1 MGVTLFKNC
10 KFLFGGADPE
20 SVSTG
25 LSVAVEDDRILFLGT
40 EKEYYEQH
48 PEKSLPTVI
57 DCTDKLVMPG
67 LVDGHNHLCNT
78 LMNIS
83 RAFPFDYSHISDHM
97 LTTIHD
103 PYGWLTQE
111 SLYDITMTSA
121 INALKHGTTTVEN
134 STILPDTAYE
144 AMDTSGIR
152 GILAPQMASSFRLDS
167 DPQNW
172 KQALEKTKSCIEHYH
187 NPKRRMS
194 VAVHIHDLWDCME
207 KLMDGALELAEQY
220 DTRFVTHFWE
230 FQNAVERADEMW
242 RDDGGAFSHYM
253 KKGTDHLPQ
262 RALPRL
268 HAPGT
273 RDRGLRRDRRFH
285 HT

>member
-1 MGVTLFKNC
+1 MKTKHLPGALLS
-10 KFLFGGADPE
+10 FLYTIIFFSCGNNNEEKIYP
-20 SVSTG
+20 
-25 LSVAVEDDRILFLGT
+25 LSF

-103 PYGWLTQE
+103 PYGWLTPE

-167 DPQNW
+167 DPLNW

-207 KLMDGALELAEQY
+207 KLMDGALELV
-220 DTRFVTHFWE
+220 R
-230 FQNAVERADEMW
+230 RL
-242 RDDGGAFSHYM
+242 DGGDELALLEHCVALE
-253 KKGTDHLPQ
+253 KWDREQPWNGLTRCGGTT
-262 RALPRL
+262 A
-268 HAPGT
+268 APSPT
-273 RDRGLRRDRRFH
+273 
-285 HT
+285 T